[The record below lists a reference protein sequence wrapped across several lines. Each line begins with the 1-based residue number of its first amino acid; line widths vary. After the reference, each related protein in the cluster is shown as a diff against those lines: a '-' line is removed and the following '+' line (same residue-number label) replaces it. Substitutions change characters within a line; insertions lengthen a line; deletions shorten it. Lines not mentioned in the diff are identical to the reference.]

1 VIFAVGACLRD
12 AIPSVSA
19 EKYIVT
25 VEMNSQFMYPNGTMN
40 TLRRISFQYLPL
52 AILVVVALIAT
63 GSLLAGQP
71 QAASSGGNRLIV
83 YGDTVFFIAP
93 GVPMSCTHS
102 NYFKRG
108 DNIGFRM
115 TAIDAA
121 TGKRDRTAQLVVH
134 LTYAGKTV
142 DVPMRDRQTERQPE
156 REFWVGK
163 WPVPADAPLGI
174 VRYTVTAKTPSG
186 LTGEYK
192 PFEVQ
197 ESQLIIVP

>member
-1 VIFAVGACLRD
+1 
-12 AIPSVSA
+12 
-19 EKYIVT
+19 
-25 VEMNSQFMYPNGTMN
+25 MN
-40 TLRRISFQYLPL
+40 TIQKSFSRYLAVFVFVL
-52 AILVVVALIAT
+52 VALIAA
-63 GSLLAGQP
+63 GSLLAGQS
-71 QAASSGGNRLIV
+71 QTASGGSNKLIV

-93 GVPMSCTHS
+93 GVPTSCTHS
-102 NYFKRG
+102 NYFKHG

-115 TAIDAA
+115 TAIDPT

-142 DVPMRDRQTERQPE
+142 DIPMRDRQNERQPE

-174 VRYTVTAKTPSG
+174 VRYSVTAKTPSG

-197 ESQLIIVP
+197 ESQLIIVQ